1 MDDLLT
7 EFLGETS
14 ESLSLLDSELVRLE
28 QNPEDP
34 SLLRSIF
41 RIVHTIKGT
50 CGFLGLPRLER
61 LAHASE
67 NVLGSVRD
75 GVLTVTPEAVTLIL
89 TALDRIKSI
98 LNALAET
105 KAEPQ
110 GTDDDLIVRL
120 GDLLPNS
127 DGAPASAE
135 IDAVEAAMTPVEAA
149 SPPPAPPAVSTPK
162 SEAPAPAPAAVATA
176 TPERVAETDLGAQTI
191 RVNVNML
198 EDLMTTVSEL
208 VLTRN
213 QLMQTLR
220 MQKDTTFAA
229 PLQRLSQVTT
239 ELQEGV
245 MRTRM
250 QPISNAWAKLPR
262 LVRDLSHELG
272 KKLELRMLGAE
283 TELDR
288 QVLEMVKDPL
298 THMVRNCADHGI
310 ETPADRQ
317 ASGKPEHGTITL
329 NAFHV
334 GGHIV
339 VEIGDDGRGIAL
351 DKIRAKALA
360 SGLATES
367 EIEAM
372 SGQQL
377 HQFIFRA
384 GFSTAAKITNVS
396 GRGVGLDVVRTNIE
410 KIGGTVE
417 LKSEPGKGSTFVI
430 KIPLTLA
437 IVSTLIVECAGQRF
451 AIPQINVVE
460 LVRAAANS
468 EHRIENLHDAPV
480 LRLRERILPL
490 VSLQALLGV
499 PPNEKQASEVFII
512 VTQVGAQSFGIIV
525 DRVFDTEEIVVK
537 PVSPAL
543 RDLPIYSGNTILGD
557 GSVIMILD
565 PNGIATEAGV
575 DSERADAPA
584 QASAHE
590 NGKAA
595 QETVILF
602 RANGPEPKAVP
613 LELVARLEAI
623 DRKQIERSNGHL
635 VVQYRGNL
643 MPLVSI
649 GPVGLDGLKERQ
661 PILVFTEGE
670 LSTGLLVDE
679 IIDIIGTSYSIE
691 LKSEKPGVIGS
702 AVIAGKATELIDIG
716 HYMAQ
721 AAGSWFRVETEIDF
735 DAKHAQKRILLVD
748 DSAFFRNMM
757 QPMLLAAGY
766 DVTTTDSAANAL
778 KLCEDGEQFDLIL
791 SDIEMPVT
799 DGFGL
804 AEKIRSSENW
814 QDTPLIALTAHAS
827 ARDKERTRKSGF
839 AHHVPKFDQRGLLSV
854 IKDTVAMER
863 GAA

>member
-14 ESLSLLDSELVRLE
+14 ESLGQLDSELVRLE
-28 QNPEDP
+28 QNPDDP

-61 LAHASE
+61 LAHAAE
-67 NVLGSVRD
+67 NVLGQVRD
-75 GVLTVTPEAVTLIL
+75 GALTVTPEAVTVIL
-89 TALDRIKSI
+89 AALDRIKEI
-98 LNALAET
+98 LAALAET

-110 GTDDDLIVRL
+110 GTDDDLIARL
-120 GDLLPNS
+120 AGLMPDNEGTPVSAGVIPSELPPT
-127 DGAPASAE
+127 APAETALLQPE
-135 IDAVEAAMTPVEAA
+135 KREAAPAQAA
-149 SPPPAPPAVSTPK
+149 
-162 SEAPAPAPAAVATA
+162 AT
-176 TPERVAETDLGAQTI
+176 TERGHETDLGAQTI
-191 RVNVNML
+191 RLNVNLL

-262 LVRDLSHELG
+262 LVRDLAHDLG
-272 KKLELRMLGAE
+272 KKLELRMLGAD

-310 ETPADRQ
+310 ETPADRLIG
-317 ASGKPEHGTITL
+317 GKPEHGTITL
-329 NAFHV
+329 NAYHV

-339 VEIGDDGRGIAL
+339 VEIGDDGRGISL
-351 DKIRAKALA
+351 EKIRAKALA
-360 SGLATES
+360 SGLAS
-367 EIEAM
+367 EVELDTM

-377 HQFIFRA
+377 HQFIFRP
-384 GFSTAAKITNVS
+384 GFSTAAKVTNVS

-417 LKSEPGKGSTFVI
+417 LKSEVGKGSTFVI

-451 AIPQINVVE
+451 AIPQINVIE

-468 EHRIENLHDAPV
+468 EHRIENLHNAPV

-499 PPNEKQASEVFII
+499 PPNEKPASEVFVI

-565 PNGIATEAGV
+565 PNGIAAEAGV
-575 DSERADAPA
+575 DAEHAETGTQAAAAEASRAAL
-584 QASAHE
+584 
-590 NGKAA
+590 
-595 QETVILF
+595 ETVILF
-602 RANGPEPKAVP
+602 RAAGPEPKAVP
-613 LELVARLEAI
+613 LELVSRLEAI
-623 DRKQIERSNGHL
+623 DRKQIEQSNGRL
-635 VVQYRGNL
+635 VVQYRGTL
-643 MPLVSI
+643 MPLVSMGNI
-649 GPVGLDGLKERQ
+649 TADTLKPRQ
-661 PILVFTEGE
+661 PVLVFTEGDHCA
-670 LSTGLLVDE
+670 GLLVDE
-679 IIDIIGTSYSIE
+679 IIDIIETHYTIE
-691 LKSEKPGVIGS
+691 LKSDQPGVIGS
-702 AVIAGKATELIDIG
+702 AVIAGKATELINIG
-716 HYMAQ
+716 HYMSQ
-721 AAGSWFRVETEIDF
+721 APGSWFHVETEVDF
-735 DAKHAQKRILLVD
+735 GAASQKKRILLVD

-757 QPMLLAAGY
+757 QPMLVTAGY
-766 DVTTTDSAANAL
+766 DVIATDSAEKAL
-778 KLCEDGEQFDLIL
+778 KLCEDGDCFDLIL
-791 SDIEMPVT
+791 SDIEMPVL
-799 DGFGL
+799 DGFGF
-804 AEKIRSSENW
+804 AEKVRGIETA
-814 QDTPLIALTAHAS
+814 QDTPMIALTAHAS
-827 ARDKERTRKSGF
+827 QRDRERTRASGF
-839 AHHVPKFDQRGLLSV
+839 AHHVPKFDQRGLLTA
-854 IKDTVAMER
+854 IKETVASER